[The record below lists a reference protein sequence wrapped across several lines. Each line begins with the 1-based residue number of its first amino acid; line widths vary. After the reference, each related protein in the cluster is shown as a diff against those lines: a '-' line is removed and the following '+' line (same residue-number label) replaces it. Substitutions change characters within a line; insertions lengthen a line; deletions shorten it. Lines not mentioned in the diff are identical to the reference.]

1 MSIEKFV
8 SFSRKGSIGFIT
20 LHRPP
25 ENRANRKL
33 VADLGDAVREA
44 ALSDVRALIVNAEGD
59 NFCMG
64 GDFREWPEYDSYQ
77 KRKERWQFSNGV
89 LSVLENLTIP
99 TIASVHG
106 RANGFGFEL
115 ALHTDFVIA
124 SEEAN
129 FRFTEATI
137 AVFPLAGGVQ
147 RIAERAGRNV
157 ANRIVMLAENLSAS
171 QAFNFNIVSKVVPH
185 ARIGDETLALATQL
199 AEGPTRAHAAT
210 KAVLGAWASGGINP
224 ADAQMIELIPVVLDS
239 ADVRA
244 GIESAAK
251 ALAAGGV
258 RPTLQFTGK

>member
-1 MSIEKFV
+1 MSTEKFV
-8 SFSRKGSIGFIT
+8 SFSRKDAIGYVT

-25 ENRANRKL
+25 DNRANRKL

-44 ALSDVRALIVNAEGD
+44 ALSDVRVLVVNAEGE

-64 GDFREWPEYDSYQ
+64 GDFREWSTYNSYQ
-77 KRKERWQFSNGV
+77 KRKERWQFSNGI
-89 LSVLENLTIP
+89 LSALENLTIP

-171 QAFNFNIVSKVVPH
+171 QAHSLNIVSKVVPH
-185 ARIGDETLALATQL
+185 ELIGDETLAMATQL

-210 KAVLGAWASGGINP
+210 KAVLGAWASGGIHH
-224 ADAQMIELIPVVLDS
+224 ADAQMIELIPAVLDS
-239 ADVRA
+239 EDVRA
-244 GIESAAK
+244 GIDSAAK
-251 ALAAGGV
+251 ALATGGA
-258 RPTLQFTGK
+258 RPALKFTGK

>member
-1 MSIEKFV
+1 MSFEKFV
-8 SFSRKGSIGFIT
+8 SFSREDSIGYVT

-25 ENRANRKL
+25 DNRANRKL
-33 VADLGDAVREA
+33 VADLGEAVREA
-44 ALSDVRALIVNAEGD
+44 ALSDVRVLVVKADGE

-64 GDFREWPEYDSYQ
+64 GDFREWPTYDSYQ
-77 KRKERWQFSNGV
+77 KRKERWQFSNGI
-89 LSVLENLTIP
+89 LSALENLTIP

-157 ANRIVMLAENLSAS
+157 ANRIVMLSENLSA
-171 QAFNFNIVSKVVPH
+171 AEAYRLNIVSKVVPH
-185 ARIGDETLALATQL
+185 ELIGDETLAMARQL

-210 KAVLGAWASGGINP
+210 KAVLGAWASGGVSH
-224 ADAQMIELIPVVLDS
+224 ADSQMIELIPVVLDS
-239 ADVRA
+239 EDVRA
-244 GIESAAK
+244 GIESAAR
-251 ALAAGGV
+251 ALASGGA
-258 RPTLQFTGK
+258 RPTLTFTGK